1 MVCDWL
7 GKWIEIPYEG
17 STVRLQGILHTTS
30 SELQEISVEQIV
42 KWDKGNEFWATVLV
56 EPATKSMT
64 LLDDYLLKGIPST
77 IKDLIQEFGHIFQ
90 TPAALPPQR
99 LYDHSISLLPN
110 SAPVNSRP
118 YRYSPKQKDEIE
130 RQVTSMLQDGTIV
143 PSLSPFA
150 SPVLLV
156 KKKDNTWLFCVDYR
170 KLNNI
175 TIKNKFPYLLLMS
188 FWMR

>member
-1 MVCDWL
+1 
-7 GKWIEIPYEG
+7 
-17 STVRLQGILHTTS
+17 
-30 SELQEISVEQIV
+30 
-42 KWDKGNEFWATVLV
+42 
-56 EPATKSMT
+56 
-64 LLDDYLLKGIPST
+64 
-77 IKDLIQEFGHIFQ
+77 
-90 TPAALPPQR
+90 
-99 LYDHSISLLPN
+99 LLPN